1 MVEVPVAVRL
11 ILMLMVEEWAEGA
24 VQRMRVLMMA
34 MVMAMA
40 EMAMAEMAANRIGLG
55 WVEAL
60 CGVVCNQGMDSKG
73 YLLK

>member
-1 MVEVPVAVRL
+1 
-11 ILMLMVEEWAEGA
+11 MLVVEEWAEGA
-24 VQRMRVLMMA
+24 VQRMRVLMLS
-34 MVMAMA
+34 VV
-40 EMAMAEMAANRIGLG
+40 MAMAEMAANRIGLG